1 MVRILSI
8 WLPQLPLD
16 RLVRYSDPR
25 LDGPFAITS
34 DIKNATRLTH
44 LNELARKAGLTP
56 GLSIPDA
63 RAICPDLLTEPSDQ
77 LREGSLLRALWRWAD
92 QLSPRVALDAPD
104 GLLLDISGCSHL
116 FGGEAAMGNEACTR
130 LIDMQI
136 TSQIGIADT
145 KGAARAMAR
154 FGTGP
159 VSIASSGDT
168 HDALKPLPIEALDIP
183 QKTIAELAQSGLKVV
198 GQLYE
203 VKSSELARRFG
214 LELTKALG
222 TSTGQSPD
230 PVTPAAADPVYAA
243 RMTLPEPI
251 GFQSDLEN
259 VLERLATSVCGR
271 LQDRQKGA
279 RRFVLTVRC
288 VDTGDHPLVVGFAKP
303 CFEVGPILQQFARP
317 MDDLKIEYGADW
329 FWLEA
334 QSIEPIRLRQTR
346 LGEAVDA
353 EDSVA
358 RAISTIG
365 NRIGFDHVRKF
376 EVRDSHL
383 PEREFT
389 AVEAIDRHVDPVWRK
404 APRRR
409 PIRFYHRPE
418 FLRAL
423 EPGRPPMRFEW
434 RRKAYETATAKGPER
449 LTSEWWRDGDMRTRD
464 YWTVQTQ
471 QGLRLWLV
479 TYPGVEPP
487 QWYVAGKFP

>member
-1 MVRILSI
+1 MVRVLSI

-16 RLVRYSDPR
+16 RLVRYGDLR
-25 LDGPFAITS
+25 LGGPFAVTK
-34 DIKNATRLTH
+34 DIKNASRLAH
-44 LNELARKAGLTP
+44 LNPAARDAGLTT

-63 RAICPDLLTEPSDQ
+63 RAICPDLLTEPSDV
-77 LREGSLLRALWRWAD
+77 LREKGLLRALWRWAD
-92 QLSPRVALDAPD
+92 QLSPRVALDRPD
-104 GLLLDISGCSHL
+104 GLLLDITGCAHL
-116 FGGEAAMGNEACTR
+116 FGGEGAMGNEARAR
-130 LIDMQI
+130 LADMHI
-136 TSQIGIADT
+136 VSRIGVADT
-145 KGAARAMAR
+145 KGAARALAR
-154 FGTGP
+154 YGKDA
-159 VSIASSGDT
+159 VAIAEAGRT

-183 QKTIAELAQSGLKVV
+183 STMVSELAQTGLKTI

-203 VKSSELARRFG
+203 IKSSELAHRFG
-214 LELTKALG
+214 LELTSALG

-230 PVTPAAADPVYAA
+230 PVSPAAADPVYAA

-259 VLERLATSVCGR
+259 VLERLATSVCRR
-271 LQDRQKGA
+271 LQDTQKGA

-288 VDTGDHPLVVGFAKP
+288 VDTGDHPLIVGFAKP

-317 MDDLKIEYGADW
+317 MDDLKIEFGADW
-329 FWLEA
+329 FRLEA

-346 LGEAVDA
+346 LGEAVDT
-353 EDSVA
+353 EDNVA

-376 EVRDSHL
+376 EARDSHL

-389 AVEAIDRHVDPVWRK
+389 SVEAMDRAIDPVWRK

-409 PIRFYHRPE
+409 PIRLYKRPE
-418 FLRAL
+418 YLRAL
-423 EPGRPPMRFEW
+423 EPGRPPIRFEW
-434 RRKAYETATAKGPER
+434 RRNTYETATAKGPER
-449 LTSEWWRDGDMRTRD
+449 LTPEWWRDEDMRTRD

-479 TYPGVEPP
+479 TYPGMEPP